1 MQVAIWAAAKQRLA
15 CKMADM
21 NSIVASDAWVV
32 AESRAVQRA
41 RVLIFWGA
49 WLLLAVGL
57 WFWPAWHLLEEQA
70 RDGLSRRFL
79 VSEARHSQVLLVDFS
94 DASIQALG
102 GWPLPRARMA
112 DLVEEL
118 IGPLGAKVVALD
130 MVFPEPA
137 DALGDARLASLAAHG
152 PLVLAQVLD
161 MGQRS
166 QVIRVGAPAKATP
179 PVLLSGMWP
188 VVPSQGFVA
197 NHAGLAQARCVGHI
211 GIALDADGVVRR
223 LAPLVAGPEGVVST
237 LAGAMLDCG
246 QPQQPVAQSAAPQA
260 SPWWTAL
267 GGGSA
272 ASTQGWRLPFVYG
285 LGAFD
290 TVMADEVL
298 SGAVN
303 ADRVRGKYV
312 LVGSSAVGLS
322 DYVNTPLQ
330 PLTPGVLV
338 HAQALAHWLDQGV
351 PRPVT
356 TERWWAVAVA
366 LLWSWAVWR
375 LWRSHKRSA
384 WALAGALALGWPTAA
399 LWTWSN
405 GLGLPALWPPGVVL
419 GALLAVSALEL
430 KLLRDLKQRALMT
443 LSHYVAKPV
452 LQQLYAL
459 GLSQSLQ
466 PQLRDITVLVVDM
479 RGYTQ
484 LTEAMPLDKMA
495 VLVRDYLERIT
506 EPVLAFEGTLDR
518 YSGDGLI
525 ALWGAPLP
533 RTDHADMALRCAREL
548 QLRVHAWNA
557 ERMAMGEEAIGIR
570 IGIES
575 GQALVGDLGSSARSV
590 FTALG
595 TCINTASRLQELGR
609 QLNCDLV
616 VGPATAAL
624 SSLDLQALA
633 VVEVKG
639 LRSALQVFTW
649 KS

>member
-1 MQVAIWAAAKQRLA
+1 MQVAVWAAAWQRLA
-15 CKMADM
+15 CKMAGM

-49 WLLLAVGL
+49 WLLLALGL
-57 WFWPAWHLLEEQA
+57 WFWPAWQLLEEQA

-79 VSEARHSQVLLVDFS
+79 VSEDRHPQVVLVDFS

-161 MGQRS
+161 MAQRS
-166 QVIRVGAPAKATP
+166 QVIRVGVPAKGTA
-179 PVLLSGMWP
+179 PVLLSGVWP
-188 VVPSQGFVA
+188 VLPSQGFVA

-246 QPQQPVAQSAAPQA
+246 QPQPPGARTAAPQA
-260 SPWWTAL
+260 APWWSAL
-267 GGGSA
+267 GGSAGSA
-272 ASTQGWRLPFVYG
+272 QGWRLPFAYG

-298 SGAVN
+298 SGAVS
-303 ADRVRGKYV
+303 ADRVQGKYV

-338 HAQALAHWLDQGV
+338 HAQALAQWLDQGV
-351 PRPVT
+351 PRPVAA
-356 TERWWAVAVA
+356 ERGWAVAVA
-366 LLWSWAVWR
+366 LLWAWGVWR
-375 LWRSHKRSA
+375 LWRSRKRSA
-384 WALAGALALGWPTAA
+384 WALAGVLVVGWPAAA
-399 LWTWSN
+399 LWAWSA
-405 GLGLPALWPPGVVL
+405 GWVLPVLWPPGVVL

-533 RTDHADMALRCAREL
+533 RADHADMALRCAREL
-548 QLRVHAWNA
+548 QLRVRAWNA
-557 ERMAMGEEAIGIR
+557 ERVAMGEEAIGIR

-609 QLNCDLV
+609 QLDCDLV

>member
-1 MQVAIWAAAKQRLA
+1 
-15 CKMADM
+15 M

-32 AESRAVQRA
+32 AESQAVQRA
-41 RVLIFWGA
+41 RVLIYWGA
-49 WLLLAVGL
+49 WLFLAVGL

-79 VSEARHSQVLLVDFS
+79 VSEARHSQVVLVDFS

-137 DALGDARLASLAAHG
+137 DALGDARLASLATHG

-161 MGQRS
+161 MAQRS
-166 QVIRVGAPAKATP
+166 QVIRVGVPAKPTA
-179 PVLLSGMWP
+179 PVLLSGVWP

-197 NHAGLAQARCVGHI
+197 NHTGLAQARCVGHI

-246 QPQQPVAQSAAPQA
+246 QPQQPGSRSDAPLAAP
-260 SPWWTAL
+260 WWLAL

-272 ASTQGWRLPFVYG
+272 GSAQGWRLPFLYG

-298 SGAVN
+298 SGAVS

-338 HAQALAHWLDQGV
+338 HAQALAQWLDQGL
-351 PRPVT
+351 PRPVAA
-356 TERWWAVAVA
+356 ERWWGVVVA
-366 LLWSWAVWR
+366 LLCSWGVWC
-375 LWRSHKRSA
+375 LWRSRKRSA
-384 WALAGALALGWPTAA
+384 WALAVILAVGWPAAA
-399 LWTWSN
+399 LWGWSD

-466 PQLRDITVLVVDM
+466 PQLREITVLVVDM
-479 RGYTQ
+479 RSYTQ
-484 LTEAMPLDKMA
+484 LTEEMPLEKMA
-495 VLVRDYLERIT
+495 ILVRDYLERIT

-533 RTDHADMALRCAREL
+533 RVDHADMALRCAREL
-548 QLRVHAWNA
+548 QLRVRAWNA
-557 ERMAMGEEAIGIR
+557 ERVAMGEEAIGIR

-609 QLNCDLV
+609 QLDCDVV
-616 VGPATAAL
+616 VGPAAAAL
-624 SSLDLQALA
+624 TSLDLQPLA